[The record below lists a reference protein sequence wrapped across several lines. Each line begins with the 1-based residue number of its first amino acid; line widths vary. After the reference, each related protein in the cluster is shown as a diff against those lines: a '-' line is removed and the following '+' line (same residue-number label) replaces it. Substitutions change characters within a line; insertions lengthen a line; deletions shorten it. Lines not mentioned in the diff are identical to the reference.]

1 MDRLGGTSSNLLY
14 FSTESGNLRYG
25 PPHLISRR
33 PLMADGDDG
42 YVDIVLRSDAVQLV
56 RVALDRVV
64 ADWSR
69 HSPNFTAPHGHTG
82 TPFNAWSE

>member
-33 PLMADGDDG
+33 PLMADGDNG
-42 YVDIVLRSDAVQLV
+42 CVVVLCSDAVQLV
-56 RVALDRVV
+56 CVASDRVI
-64 ADWSR
+64 ADCFGLG
-69 HSPNFTAPHGHTG
+69 PLVPPQCELLPHTLQCIVR
-82 TPFNAWSE
+82 